1 MNDAT
6 RDASR
11 RSGAGR
17 DARPIGA
24 LIGAVLDPVCAKRGF
39 ASADLIGAW
48 DEIVG
53 ARYAGATQP
62 EKILWP
68 RREGENGRG
77 ATLVVRVDAGM
88 AIYLQHELTL
98 VLDRVNA
105 FLGFRAI
112 GSIRI
117 VQGPV
122 ERRAASA
129 PRAEPKLPER
139 AQAAIRESVGSVES
153 EGLRDALERLGRAVY
168 AASVE
173 RS

>member
-1 MNDAT
+1 MSDAR
-6 RDASR
+6 RDGSR
-11 RSGAGR
+11 RGGGGR

-24 LIGAVLDPVCAKRGF
+24 LIGAVIDPICAKRGF

-48 DEIVG
+48 DDIVG
-53 ARYAGATQP
+53 KRYAGSTQP
-62 EKILWP
+62 EKIIWP
-68 RREGENGRG
+68 RREGENARG

-122 ERRAASA
+122 ERRVAEA
-129 PRAEPKLPER
+129 PRAEPRLPES
-139 AQAAIRESVGSVES
+139 AEAAIRDSVGPVES
-153 EGLRDALERLGRAVY
+153 EGLRSALEKLGRAVY
-168 AASVE
+168 ARTVE

>member
-1 MNDAT
+1 MSDAA
-6 RDASR
+6 RNSSGR
-11 RSGAGR
+11 KGAGR
-17 DARPIGA
+17 EARPIGA
-24 LIGAVLDPVCAKRGF
+24 LIGPVLDPICAKRGF

-53 ARYAGATQP
+53 RRYAGATQP
-62 EKILWP
+62 EKIIWP
-68 RREGENGRG
+68 RREGENARG

-129 PRAEPKLPER
+129 PPAKPTLSEG
-139 AQAAIRESVGSVES
+139 AQAAIRDHVGPVES
-153 EGLRDALERLGRAVY
+153 EGLRSALEKLGRAVY
-168 AASVE
+168 ARTVE